1 MAMMALLQS
10 SASFHLL
17 DAAPRHASTTLIT
30 PAWRIG
36 ESR

>member
-1 MAMMALLQS
+1 MAMMALLPG
-10 SASFHLL
+10 SASFYLL

-30 PAWRIG
+30 RAWRIG